1 MNEQL
6 LLILALAVAGPII
19 GSLLGVIRKPKE
31 SYMYNM
37 LAFAG
42 GVMLAISFL
51 QLIPESIYLLENDLS
66 QLENF
71 KTISLLMCALGIFL
85 GAIIMFLLDK
95 LIPHIHPELC
105 TPEPGSKLKK
115 TAFYLLIGIFLHNI
129 PEGMAIALGEVS
141 ENVSVIVIGLAIAI
155 HNIPE
160 GICTS
165 APYYNVSKKRLRSFL
180 ISSLT
185 AIPILVGFGIASVLY
200 KYISDSLI
208 GLIAGLTAGF
218 MIYITSD
225 GIIPTAC
232 SCTTNHKPI
241 FSLIIGIVF
250 VILLGII
257 V

>member
-1 MNEQL
+1 
-6 LLILALAVAGPII
+6 
-19 GSLLGVIRKPKE
+19 
-31 SYMYNM
+31 
-37 LAFAG
+37 
-42 GVMLAISFL
+42 
-51 QLIPESIYLLENDLS
+51 
-66 QLENF
+66 
-71 KTISLLMCALGIFL
+71 
-85 GAIIMFLLDK
+85 
-95 LIPHIHPELC
+95 
-105 TPEPGSKLKK
+105 
-115 TAFYLLIGIFLHNI
+115 
-129 PEGMAIALGEVS
+129 MAIALGEVS

-218 MIYITSD
+218 MIYITND

-232 SCTTNHKPI
+232 NSTTNHKPI

>member
-1 MNEQL
+1 MDEQL

-19 GSLLGVIRKPKE
+19 GSLIGVIRRPKD
-31 SYMYNM
+31 SFMYNM

-51 QLIPESIYLLENDLS
+51 QLIPESISLVENDLS
-66 QLENF
+66 QLENV
-71 KTISLLMCALGIFL
+71 KIISLLICALGIFL

-105 TPEPGSKLKK
+105 TPEQGSKLKK
-115 TAFYLLIGIFLHNI
+115 TAFYLLLGIFMHNI
-129 PEGMAIALGEVS
+129 PEGMAVALGEVS
-141 ENVSVIVIGLAIAI
+141 DNASVIIIGLAIAI

-165 APYYNVSKKRLRSFL
+165 APYYNVSKKRLKSFL

-185 AIPILVGFGIASVLY
+185 AIPILIGFVIASILY
-200 KYISDSLI
+200 NYISDTLI

-218 MIYITSD
+218 MIYIVGD

-232 SCTTNHKPI
+232 STTDHKPI

>member
-1 MNEQL
+1 MNNQL
-6 LLILALAVAGPII
+6 LLILALATAGPII
-19 GSLLGVIRKPKE
+19 GSLIGVIRKPKE

-51 QLIPESIYLLENDLS
+51 QLIPESINLIQDDLN

-71 KTISLLMCALGIFL
+71 KTISLLICALGIFL
-85 GAIIMFLLDK
+85 GAIIMYLIDK
-95 LIPHIHPELC
+95 IIPHIHPELC
-105 TPEPGSKLKK
+105 IPEQGSKLQK
-115 TAFYLLIGIFLHNI
+115 TSMYLLLGIFMHNI
-129 PEGMAIALGEVS
+129 PEGMAVALGEVS
-141 ENVSVIVIGLAIAI
+141 ENASVIIIGLAIAI

-165 APYYNVSKKRLRSFL
+165 APFYNISKKRLKSFL
-180 ISSLT
+180 TSSLT

-200 KYISDSLI
+200 NYISDTLI

-218 MIYITSD
+218 MIYIVSD
-225 GIIPTAC
+225 GIIPNAC
-232 SCTTNHKPI
+232 STTDHKPI

-257 V
+257 I